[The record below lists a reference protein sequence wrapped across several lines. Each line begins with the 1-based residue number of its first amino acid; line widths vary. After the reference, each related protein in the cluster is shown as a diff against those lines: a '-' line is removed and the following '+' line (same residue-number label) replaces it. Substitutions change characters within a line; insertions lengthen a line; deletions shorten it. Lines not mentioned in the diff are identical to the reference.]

1 MTHHSLTPFVP
12 AVLILGM
19 HRSGT
24 SCLAGSLQEAGLY
37 LGEVNTA
44 APHNAKGNRES
55 HAIMDLQD
63 SVLRA
68 NGGAWDAPPERVVW
82 SAEHQARRDAIIATY
97 PTDRLWGFKDPRTLL
112 TLEGWLERLS
122 TARFVGTF
130 RHPLAVAASLQARN
144 GFSIEKSLALWETY
158 NRRLLEIQKR
168 FGFPLLCFDWPPER
182 YHQRLR
188 KITPLLGL
196 STPETGFTFFESALR
211 RNQAKLD
218 DDNLSP
224 SVAALYR
231 ELHEVA
237 NRRLTPAW
245 PSRWLSRIV
254 APFRPDRS
262 QPVVAPPVQTPQ
274 LSVIVVVYN
283 MRREAP
289 RTLYSLSPAYQLGV
303 SGNDYEVIVV
313 ENGSTEP
320 LTPED
325 VAAFGAN
332 FRYVRIEQASPSPAG
347 AINHGVA
354 LSKAPFVGVMIDG
367 ARLATPGVIVLAMQ
381 CLGRFERAVVGTV
394 GFHLGPDVQMES
406 IGHGYNRAA
415 EDELL
420 ARIDWRHHG
429 YRLFDISALAGS
441 SPTGWLGTL
450 HESNLIFLSRLL
462 FDELAGFDERF
473 QLPGGGFVNLDFYRR
488 ACELPNSLLITL
500 LGEAT
505 FHQVHGGA
513 ITNQPAAELPQRLQT
528 YGEEYRQIRGFYHE
542 NPTRP
547 PLLFGHARPEIIP
560 WLHRGCDV
568 EMRSRNQ
575 AVLVPQP

>member
-1 MTHHSLTPFVP
+1 MTDHSLFPRSPV
-12 AVLILGM
+12 VLILGM

-55 HAIMDLQD
+55 RAIMELQD
-63 SVLRA
+63 DLLRA
-68 NGGAWDAPPERVVW
+68 NGGAWDAPPAQVTWPVEYR
-82 SAEHQARRDAIIATY
+82 ERRDALIATY
-97 PTDRLWGFKDPRTLL
+97 PTNRIWGFKDPRTVL
-112 TLEGWLERLS
+112 TLEGWLEALPA
-122 TARFVGTF
+122 ARFVGTF
-130 RHPLAVAASLQARN
+130 RHPLAVVASLQARN
-144 GFSIEKSLALWETY
+144 GFSIEKSLALWEAY
-158 NRRLLEIQKR
+158 NHRLLDARRRL
-168 FGFPLLCFDWPPER
+168 GFPLLCFDWPPER
-182 YHQRLR
+182 YHQQLQNVAS
-188 KITPLLGL
+188 LLGL
-196 STPETGFTFFESALR
+196 SAPETGFTFFESALR
-211 RNQAKLD
+211 RNQAAPD
-218 DDNLSP
+218 DGHLP
-224 SVAALYR
+224 PAVAALHR
-231 ELHEVA
+231 ALHEA
-237 NRRLTPAW
+237 ASPRRSRVWLGGWLDKIIAPSARSRPA
-245 PSRWLSRIV
+245 
-254 APFRPDRS
+254 A
-262 QPVVAPPVQTPQ
+262 APPARTPQ
-274 LSVIVVVYN
+274 LSIIVVVYN

-303 SGNDYEVIVV
+303 DGADYEVIVV

-320 LTPED
+320 LAPED

-332 FRYVRIEQASPSPAG
+332 FRYARIEQASPSPAG

-354 LSKAPFVGVMIDG
+354 LSKAPFVGLMIDG
-367 ARLATPGVIVLAMQ
+367 ARLATPGVIALAMQ

-394 GFHLGPDVQMES
+394 GFHLGPAVQMES
-406 IGHGYNRAA
+406 VGHGYNQAV

-420 ARIDWRHHG
+420 GRSDWRNQG
-429 YRLFDISALAGS
+429 YRLFEISALAGS

-450 HESNLIFLSRLL
+450 NESNLLFLSRAL
-462 FDELAGFDERF
+462 FDELGGFDEQF
-473 QLPGGGFVNLDFYRR
+473 TLPGGGFVNLDFYRR

-528 YGEEYRQIRGFYHE
+528 YGEEYRRIRGFYHD

-560 WLHRGCDV
+560 WLLQGGDAH
-568 EMRSRNQ
+568 SQ
-575 AVLVPQP
+575 